1 MSSGAIQTP
10 IGILQAVWEQDT
22 LISLSL
28 TREGSGSDRFPELER
43 WLSAYFSGK
52 KPVRDFS
59 LKPNGTPFQRT
70 VWRHLLEIP
79 YGETRSYGDIAKRIE
94 EEKGIP
100 KMSAQ
105 AVGNAVGKNPILILI
120 PCHRVIRSDGNIGVF
135 ACGIDIKEK
144 LLQTEHIH
152 L

>member
-1 MSSGAIQTP
+1 MNSGTIRTP
-10 IGILQAVWEQDT
+10 IGILQAAWEGNA

-28 TREGSGSDRFPELER
+28 TQKGSGTDRFPELER
-43 WLSAYFSGK
+43 WISAYFSGK
-52 KPVRDFS
+52 QPVRDFS
-59 LKPNGTPFQRT
+59 LKPIGTPFQQT

-79 YGETRSYGDIAKRIE
+79 YGETRSYGEIAKRIE
-94 EEKGIP
+94 KEKGIP

-120 PCHRVIRSDGNIGVF
+120 PCHRVIRSDGNIGGF
-135 ACGIDIKEK
+135 SCGIGIKEK

-152 L
+152 I